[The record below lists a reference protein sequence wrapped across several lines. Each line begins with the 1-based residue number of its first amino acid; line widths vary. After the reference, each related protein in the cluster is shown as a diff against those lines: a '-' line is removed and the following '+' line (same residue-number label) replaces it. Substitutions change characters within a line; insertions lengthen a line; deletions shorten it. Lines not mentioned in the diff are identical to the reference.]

1 MEESKRIE
9 LEVQA
14 SIEYMKA
21 VMNGTANF
29 IGNPNSLGSRS
40 EIAEDCAKFGHE
52 LVRGVMSANS
62 IDAIVTEA
70 NYPVKLKKSEPLTEG
85 CVTLVCILFSRYCT
99 IKEAKKAILSEFE
112 GCEFKEVRG
121 EGDEAYKADVYY
133 TGSSKWAY
141 LYTV

>member
-9 LEVQA
+9 LGVQA

-40 EIAEDCAKFGHE
+40 KFAEDCAKFGHE

-70 NYPVKLKKSEPLTEG
+70 NYPVKLKKSEPLTDNY
-85 CVTLVCILFSRYCT
+85 VTNVSVLFSRYCT

-112 GCEFKEVRG
+112 GCDFKEVKG
-121 EGDEAYKADVYY
+121 DGDEAYKAEVYY
-133 TGSSKWAY
+133 SKLSTWAY

>member
-21 VMNGTANF
+21 RMNGPEHF
-29 IGNPNSLGSRS
+29 IGIKKNIGSRS
-40 EIAEDCAKFGHE
+40 EFAEDCAKFGHE
-52 LVRGVMSANS
+52 LVREVISENG
-62 IDAIVTEA
+62 IDDFVREA
-70 NYPVKLKKSEPLTEG
+70 NYPVKLKKSEPQTDTY
-85 CVTLVCILFSRYCT
+85 VTSVSVLFSRYCT

-112 GCEFKEVRG
+112 GCDFKEVRG
-121 EGDEAYKADVYY
+121 DGDEAYKAEVYY
-133 TGSSKWAY
+133 TNLSKWAY

>member
-21 VMNGTANF
+21 MMNGPANF
-29 IGNPNSLGSRS
+29 IGRKNSFGNRS
-40 EIAEDCAKFGHE
+40 EFAEECAKFGHE
-52 LVRGVMSANS
+52 LVRGVISENG
-62 IDAIVTEA
+62 IDDFVKEA
-70 NYPVKLKKSEPLTEG
+70 NYPVKLKKSEPLTDNY
-85 CVTLVCILFSRYCT
+85 VTNVSVLFSRYCT

-112 GCEFKEVRG
+112 GCDFKEVKG
-121 EGDEAYKADVYY
+121 DGDEAYKAEVYY
-133 TGSSKWAY
+133 SKLSTWAY

>member
-21 VMNGTANF
+21 VMNGPANF

-40 EIAEDCAKFGHE
+40 EIAKDCAKFGHE

-62 IDAIVTEA
+62 IDGIAEET
-70 NYPVKLKKSEPLTEG
+70 NNPVKLKKFEPLTDNY
-85 CVTLVCILFSRYCT
+85 VTNVSVLFSRYCT

-112 GCEFKEVRG
+112 GCDFKEVKG
-121 EGDEAYKADVYY
+121 DGDEAYKAEVYY
-133 TGSSKWAY
+133 SKLSTWAY